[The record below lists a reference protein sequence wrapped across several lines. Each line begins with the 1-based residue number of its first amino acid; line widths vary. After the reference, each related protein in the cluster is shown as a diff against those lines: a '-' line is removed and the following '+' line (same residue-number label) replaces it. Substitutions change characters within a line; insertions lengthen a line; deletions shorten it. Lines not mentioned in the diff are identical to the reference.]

1 MKECLVSQRDAVLA
15 GFGGTVQDVVFPVNQ
30 DTLATVSLRLWC
42 GIPCGRSYMPRS
54 ELALESTGV
63 SALATTAQNVAV
75 QTVIRNRMQMDLG
88 RIVQAR
94 QMGLVSMGLS

>member
-1 MKECLVSQRDAVLA
+1 
-15 GFGGTVQDVVFPVNQ
+15 
-30 DTLATVSLRLWC
+30 
-42 GIPCGRSYMPRS
+42 MPRS